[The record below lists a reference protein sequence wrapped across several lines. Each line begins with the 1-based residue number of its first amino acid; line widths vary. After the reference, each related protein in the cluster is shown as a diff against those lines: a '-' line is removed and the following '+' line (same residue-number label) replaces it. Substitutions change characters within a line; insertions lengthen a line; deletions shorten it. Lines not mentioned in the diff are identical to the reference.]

1 MGKLYVIGIGPGGL
15 DHITLKAAKAI
26 EESDIVVGYTKYLE
40 MIKPLIENK
49 EVYSTGMR
57 GEEKRCE
64 EALRLSAD
72 KTVALVSTG
81 DSGIYGMAGLILEM
95 RKDENV
101 EIIPGITASSAAGA
115 VVGAPLMHD
124 NCNISLSDL
133 MTPYE
138 EIKKRVSLA
147 AEGDFVISL
156 YNPKS
161 KGRPGYLKECINLIK
176 EHRGNNTPIAVV
188 RNALRD
194 DQSYALCTLEN
205 FNDEIVDMFSIV
217 IIGNSKSYIKNGI
230 FITPRGYK
238 LNRERS
244 LMIGFIL
251 GTSEGK
257 KFLSLI
263 NEYTEDIIV
272 STATEYGGE
281 LLSDYKVKH
290 INTKPLDKDGLNKLI
305 KDFNIKV
312 LVDASHPYAEIVS
325 KNAME
330 SCKESNIEY
339 IRYERLGALSKENS
353 ENIIRVKS
361 YEELETV
368 INNIPGNILNTTGS
382 KNIGKILSLNIENRV
397 IHRILPSWQILK
409 EVLELGV
416 EVSDVVAIKGPIG
429 YELNKG
435 FIYQDNIKA
444 IITKDS
450 GVQGGV
456 LEKLK
461 ATTDTNIK
469 LIVIEKTKIEYGQVF
484 NKEEEIVNYL
494 KIKYKELLKK

>member
-64 EALRLSAD
+64 EALRLSVD

-95 RKDENV
+95 KKDENV

-161 KGRPGYLKECINLIK
+161 KGRPGYLRECINLIK

-217 IIGNSKSYIKNGI
+217 IIGNSKSYIKNGV

-238 LNRERS
+238 LNRE
-244 LMIGFIL
+244 
-251 GTSEGK
+251 E
-257 KFLSLI
+257 
-263 NEYTEDIIV
+263 
-272 STATEYGGE
+272 A
-281 LLSDYKVKH
+281 
-290 INTKPLDKDGLNKLI
+290 
-305 KDFNIKV
+305 
-312 LVDASHPYAEIVS
+312 
-325 KNAME
+325 
-330 SCKESNIEY
+330 
-339 IRYERLGALSKENS
+339 
-353 ENIIRVKS
+353 
-361 YEELETV
+361 
-368 INNIPGNILNTTGS
+368 
-382 KNIGKILSLNIENRV
+382 
-397 IHRILPSWQILK
+397 
-409 EVLELGV
+409 
-416 EVSDVVAIKGPIG
+416 
-429 YELNKG
+429 
-435 FIYQDNIKA
+435 
-444 IITKDS
+444 
-450 GVQGGV
+450 
-456 LEKLK
+456 
-461 ATTDTNIK
+461 
-469 LIVIEKTKIEYGQVF
+469 
-484 NKEEEIVNYL
+484 
-494 KIKYKELLKK
+494 

>member
-1 MGKLYVIGIGPGGL
+1 
-15 DHITLKAAKAI
+15 
-26 EESDIVVGYTKYLE
+26 
-40 MIKPLIENK
+40 
-49 EVYSTGMR
+49 
-57 GEEKRCE
+57 
-64 EALRLSAD
+64 
-72 KTVALVSTG
+72 
-81 DSGIYGMAGLILEM
+81 
-95 RKDENV
+95 
-101 EIIPGITASSAAGA
+101 
-115 VVGAPLMHD
+115 
-124 NCNISLSDL
+124 
-133 MTPYE
+133 
-138 EIKKRVSLA
+138 
-147 AEGDFVISL
+147 
-156 YNPKS
+156 
-161 KGRPGYLKECINLIK
+161 
-176 EHRGNNTPIAVV
+176 
-188 RNALRD
+188 
-194 DQSYALCTLEN
+194 
-205 FNDEIVDMFSIV
+205 
-217 IIGNSKSYIKNGI
+217 
-230 FITPRGYK
+230 
-238 LNRERS
+238 
-244 LMIGFIL
+244 MIGFIL

-353 ENIIRVKS
+353 KNIIRVKS

-429 YELNKG
+429 HELNKG

-461 ATTDTNIK
+461 AITDTNIK

-494 KIKYKELLKK
+494 KIKYKTLLKK